1 MKRNDDFT
9 INRYTWMNDNKS
21 HTKSFSPYDKSSSEK
36 AELDEA
42 VALVDNMRKSKKT
55 ETDDKSSIKRLI
67 EKAAA
72 IKTGSVI
79 QNEQKPIDKSVESKD
94 PSETDEQ
101 IAKKVEMARRM
112 NAKISKTGKL
122 STESSIDEILNEAI
136 DDLF

>member
-1 MKRNDDFT
+1 
-9 INRYTWMNDNKS
+9 MNDS
-21 HTKSFSPYDKSSSEK
+21 RSRTKSFSPYDKSSSEK

-55 ETDDKSSIKRLI
+55 ETDDKGSIKRLI

-79 QNEQKPIDKSVESKD
+79 QNEQKPIDKTEPND

-101 IAKKVEMARRM
+101 IVKKVEMARRM